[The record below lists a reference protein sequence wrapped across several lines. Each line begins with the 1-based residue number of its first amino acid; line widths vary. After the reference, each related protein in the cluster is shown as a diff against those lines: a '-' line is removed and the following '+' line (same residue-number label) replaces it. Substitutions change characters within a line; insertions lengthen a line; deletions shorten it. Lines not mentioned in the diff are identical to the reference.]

1 MRPLRL
7 TMSAFGPYAGKTELS
22 LEQLGSRGL
31 YLITGDTGAGKT
43 TIFDAIS
50 FALFGEASGDSRA
63 ADMLRS
69 KYADAGTPTQV
80 ELVFAYAGKTYT
92 VRRSPEYERPA
103 KRGDKLVTQKA
114 EAELTLPDGR
124 VITRLK
130 DVDARVQAILGV
142 TRKQFSQIA
151 MIAQGEFRRL
161 LQANTKERMEIF
173 RSIFKT
179 EVYAALQQRLKTEAS
194 QARDDCAALRQSV
207 QQYVSGIQCEAE
219 HPLASRVAQARE
231 GQLPAEEILSLLEQ
245 LLAQDEQAAVVL
257 AESLNQ
263 TEQQLDAVGQKLL
276 DAAAR
281 AERESQKKAVQENLE
296 QAEQRQQAVQ
306 STAQEA
312 RVLLPQAEEAK
323 RQRVILEQQLPR
335 YAELEQK
342 QADLRKASRTIQSCE
357 KDLSEKK
364 ERLAVLTE
372 EVTDLQE
379 EAAGL
384 SDVSVDLAEAKHRE
398 EQQEQKKTALQNLQR
413 QLEDYGKLLDRLTRA
428 QESYVA
434 ARETAEQRQ
443 AEYVHKN
450 RAFLDAQAGILAR
463 NLTEGQP
470 CPVCGSLHHPVLA
483 EASAEAPDQA
493 AVELAKQAADQASQE
508 TSEKSAAAAALRGQ
522 QESQEAALV
531 EALRV
536 QFAKAGEEELQT
548 IDPRKQE
555 RSNVCGDQNTEEF
568 VFGLS
573 TSQDVFQQRERVAN
587 LLKNVDEHLRILSDQ
602 LKTLETKQQRR
613 RSLDKTIPEKL
624 EKQKQTTDELQA
636 LEKTLA
642 GETARRDALQT
653 QIRQLTEQL
662 PFEDRKTVEEHI
674 QKLVQKA
681 QEVEKQNEAAR
692 QALEDVQKQIEGLQ
706 GQKKTLEEQLLA
718 LPVCDVEALQA
729 EQEAAQQKRSQLTE
743 KQRQLAV
750 YQNNHRSVRDN
761 FSKQSQALTA
771 AEHRYQWVKALYET
785 ASGTISGKEKI
796 TLETYIQTTYFDRI
810 LNRANVRLMV
820 MSDGQYE
827 LKRRELPGNRKSQ
840 SGLDLD
846 VIDHYNGSE
855 RSADTLS
862 GGEAFLASLALALG
876 LSDEVQASAGGIRM
890 DTLFVDEGFGSL
902 SENALELAMKALTG
916 LSEGNRL
923 VGIISHVSELKE
935 RIDRQIVVTKD
946 RTGGSRAEIIK

>member
-22 LEQLGSRGL
+22 LEQLGTRGL
-31 YLITGDTGAGKT
+31 YLVTGDTGAGKT
-43 TIFDAIS
+43 TIFDAIT
-50 FALFGEASGDSRA
+50 FALFGEASGDSRT

-69 KYADAGTPTQV
+69 KYADAGTPTLV
-80 ELVFAYAGKTYT
+80 ELVFVYAGKTYK

-124 VITRLK
+124 VMTGLK
-130 DVDARVQAILGV
+130 DVDARVQDILGV
-142 TRKQFSQIA
+142 TRKQFSRIA

-173 RSIFKT
+173 RGIFKT
-179 EVYAALQQRLKTEAS
+179 EGYATLQQQLKNEASRSREHCAALQ
-194 QARDDCAALRQSV
+194 QSV
-207 QQYVSGIQCEAE
+207 QQYVSGLRCEAE
-219 HPLASRVAQARE
+219 DPLASRVELARE
-231 GQLPAEEILSLLEQ
+231 GRLPSDEILPLLEQ
-245 LLAQDEQAAVVL
+245 LLARDEQEAVML
-257 AESLNQ
+257 EENLYR
-263 TEQQLDAVGQKLL
+263 TEQQLDVLGQKLRE
-276 DAAAR
+276 AAAR

-312 RVLLPQAEEAK
+312 QALLPQAEEAK
-323 RQRVILEQQLPR
+323 RQKVILEQQLPR
-335 YAELEQK
+335 YEELEQK
-342 QADLRKASRTIQSCE
+342 QADLRQTNQAIQRRE
-357 KDLSEKK
+357 KELSDTKN
-364 ERLAVLTE
+364 RLSTLAEELT
-372 EVTDLQE
+372 VMQT
-379 EAAGL
+379 EAGSL
-384 SDVSVDLAEAKHRE
+384 GDVSVALAEARHRE
-398 EQQEQKKTALQNLQR
+398 EQLHLQKTTIQNLQR
-413 QLEDYGKLLDRLTRA
+413 QLTDYGKLLDRLARA
-428 QESYVA
+428 QEAYVA

-463 NLTEGQP
+463 DLTEGQP

-555 RSNVCGDQNTEEF
+555 RSNVLIVLALGVPMDVLQQQKHLTYLIRTADDQ
-568 VFGLS
+568 
-573 TSQDVFQQRERVAN
+573 
-587 LLKNVDEHLRILSDQ
+587 LRTLSDQ
-602 LKTLETKQQRR
+602 LKTLEKKQQRR

-946 RTGGSRAEIIK
+946 RTGGSRAEIRY

>member
-69 KYADAGTPTQV
+69 QYADAETPTQV

-130 DVDARVQAILGV
+130 DVDAQVQAILGV

-173 RSIFKT
+173 RGIFKT
-179 EVYAALQQRLKTEAS
+179 EGYAALQQRLKTEAS
-194 QARDDCAALRQSV
+194 QARDDCAALRQSA
-207 QQYVSGIQCEAE
+207 QQYVSGIQCEEE
-219 HPLASRVAQARE
+219 HPLASRAEMARE
-231 GQLPAEEILSLLEQ
+231 GQLPADEILSLLEQ

-263 TEQQLDAVGQKLL
+263 TEQQLDAVGQKLR

-342 QADLRKASRTIQSCE
+342 QAYLRQTNQAIQRRE
-357 KDLSEKK
+357 KELSDTKN
-364 ERLAVLTE
+364 RLSTLAEELT
-372 EVTDLQE
+372 VMQT
-379 EAAGL
+379 EAGSL
-384 SDVSVDLAEAKHRE
+384 GDVSVALAEARHRE
-398 EQQEQKKTALQNLQR
+398 EQLHLQKTTIQNLQR
-413 QLEDYGKLLDRLTRA
+413 QLTDYGKLLDRLARA
-428 QESYVA
+428 QEAYVA

-463 NLTEGQP
+463 DLTEGQP

-555 RSNVCGDQNTEEF
+555 RSNVLIVLALGVPMDVLQQQKHLTYLIRTADDQ
-568 VFGLS
+568 
-573 TSQDVFQQRERVAN
+573 
-587 LLKNVDEHLRILSDQ
+587 LRTLSDQ
-602 LKTLETKQQRR
+602 LKTLEKKQQRR

-946 RTGGSRAEIIK
+946 RTGGSRAEIRY

>member
-22 LEQLGSRGL
+22 LEQLGTRGL
-31 YLITGDTGAGKT
+31 YLVTGDTGAGKT
-43 TIFDAIS
+43 TIFDAIT
-50 FALFGEASGDSRA
+50 FALFGEASGDSRT

-80 ELVFAYAGKTYT
+80 ELVFAYAGKTYK

-124 VITRLK
+124 VMTGLK
-130 DVDARVQAILGV
+130 DVDARVQDILGV

-173 RSIFKT
+173 RGIFKT
-179 EVYAALQQRLKTEAS
+179 EGYATLQQQLKNEASRSREHCAALQ
-194 QARDDCAALRQSV
+194 QSV
-207 QQYVSGIQCEAE
+207 QQYVSGLRCEAE
-219 HPLASRVAQARE
+219 DPLASRVELARE
-231 GQLPAEEILSLLEQ
+231 GRLPSDEILPLLEQ
-245 LLAQDEQAAVVL
+245 LLARDKQEAVML
-257 AESLNQ
+257 EENLHR
-263 TEQQLDAVGQKLL
+263 TEQQLDVLGQKLR

-312 RVLLPQAEEAK
+312 QALLPQAEEAK
-323 RQRVILEQQLPR
+323 RQKVILEQQLPR
-335 YAELEQK
+335 YEELEQK
-342 QADLRKASRTIQSCE
+342 QADLRQTNQAIQRRE
-357 KDLSEKK
+357 KELSDTKN
-364 ERLAVLTE
+364 RLSTLAEELT
-372 EVTDLQE
+372 VMQT
-379 EAAGL
+379 EAGSL
-384 SDVSVDLAEAKHRE
+384 GDVSVALAEARHRE
-398 EQQEQKKTALQNLQR
+398 EQLHLQKTTIQNLQR
-413 QLEDYGKLLDRLTRA
+413 QLTDYGKLLDRLARA
-428 QESYVA
+428 QEAYVA

-463 NLTEGQP
+463 DLTEGQP

-555 RSNVCGDQNTEEF
+555 RSNVLIVLALGVPMDVLQQQKHLTYLIRTADDQ
-568 VFGLS
+568 
-573 TSQDVFQQRERVAN
+573 
-587 LLKNVDEHLRILSDQ
+587 LRTLSDQ
-602 LKTLETKQQRR
+602 LKTLEKKQQRR

-890 DTLFVDEGFGSL
+890 DALFVDEGFGSL

-946 RTGGSRAEIIK
+946 RTGGSRAEIRY

>member
-22 LEQLGSRGL
+22 LEQLGTRGL

-50 FALFGEASGDSRA
+50 FALFGEASGDSRT

-80 ELVFAYAGKTYT
+80 ELVFAYAGKTYK

-124 VITRLK
+124 VMTGLK
-130 DVDARVQAILGV
+130 DVDARVQDILGV
-142 TRKQFSQIA
+142 TRKQFSRIA

-173 RSIFKT
+173 RGIFKT
-179 EVYAALQQRLKTEAS
+179 EGYATLQQQLKNEASRSREHCAALQ
-194 QARDDCAALRQSV
+194 QSV
-207 QQYVSGIQCEAE
+207 QQYVSGLRCEAE
-219 HPLASRVAQARE
+219 DPLASRVELARE
-231 GQLPAEEILSLLEQ
+231 GRLPSDEILPLLEQ
-245 LLAQDEQAAVVL
+245 LLARDKQEAVML
-257 AESLNQ
+257 EENLHR
-263 TEQQLDAVGQKLL
+263 TEQQLDVLGQKLR

-312 RVLLPQAEEAK
+312 QALLPQAEEAK
-323 RQRVILEQQLPR
+323 RQKVILEQQLPR
-335 YAELEQK
+335 YEELEQK
-342 QADLRKASRTIQSCE
+342 QADLRQTNQAIQRRE
-357 KDLSEKK
+357 KELSDTKN
-364 ERLAVLTE
+364 RLSTLAEELT
-372 EVTDLQE
+372 VMQT
-379 EAAGL
+379 EAGSL
-384 SDVSVDLAEAKHRE
+384 GDVSVALAEARHRE
-398 EQQEQKKTALQNLQR
+398 EQLHLQKTTIQNLQR
-413 QLEDYGKLLDRLTRA
+413 QLTDYGKLLDRLARA
-428 QESYVA
+428 QEAYVA

-463 NLTEGQP
+463 DLTEGQP

-555 RSNVCGDQNTEEF
+555 RSNVLIVLALGVPMDVLQQQKHLTYLIRTADDQ
-568 VFGLS
+568 
-573 TSQDVFQQRERVAN
+573 
-587 LLKNVDEHLRILSDQ
+587 LRTLSDQ
-602 LKTLETKQQRR
+602 LKTLEKKQQRR

-946 RTGGSRAEIIK
+946 RTGGSRAEIRY

>member
-22 LEQLGSRGL
+22 LEQLGTRGL
-31 YLITGDTGAGKT
+31 YLVTGDTGAGKT
-43 TIFDAIS
+43 TIFDAITFS
-50 FALFGEASGDSRA
+50 LFGEASGDSRT

-80 ELVFAYAGKTYT
+80 ELVFAYAGKTYK

-124 VITRLK
+124 VMTGLK
-130 DVDARVQAILGV
+130 DVDARVQDILGV

-173 RSIFKT
+173 RGIFKT
-179 EVYAALQQRLKTEAS
+179 EGYATLQQQLKNEASRSREHCAALQ
-194 QARDDCAALRQSV
+194 QSV
-207 QQYVSGIQCEAE
+207 QQYVSGLRCEAE
-219 HPLASRVAQARE
+219 DPLASRVELARE
-231 GQLPAEEILSLLEQ
+231 GRLPSDEILPLLEQ
-245 LLAQDEQAAVVL
+245 LLARDKQEAVML
-257 AESLNQ
+257 EENLHR
-263 TEQQLDAVGQKLL
+263 TEQQLDVLGQKLR

-312 RVLLPQAEEAK
+312 QALLSQAEEAK
-323 RQRVILEQQLPR
+323 RQKVILEQQLPR
-335 YAELEQK
+335 YEELEQK
-342 QADLRKASRTIQSCE
+342 QADLRQTNQAIQRRE
-357 KDLSEKK
+357 KELSDTKN
-364 ERLAVLTE
+364 RLSTLAEELT
-372 EVTDLQE
+372 VMQT
-379 EAAGL
+379 EAGSL
-384 SDVSVDLAEAKHRE
+384 GDVSVALAEARHRE
-398 EQQEQKKTALQNLQR
+398 EQLHLQKTTIQNLQR
-413 QLEDYGKLLDRLTRA
+413 QLEDYGKLLDRLTRS

-434 ARETAEQRQ
+434 AREMAEQRQ

-463 NLTEGQP
+463 DLTEGQP

-555 RSNVCGDQNTEEF
+555 RSNVLIVLALGVPMDVLQQQKHLTYLIRTADDQ
-568 VFGLS
+568 
-573 TSQDVFQQRERVAN
+573 
-587 LLKNVDEHLRILSDQ
+587 LRTLSDQ
-602 LKTLETKQQRR
+602 LKTLEKKQQRR

-946 RTGGSRAEIIK
+946 RTGGSRAEIRY

>member
-69 KYADAGTPTQV
+69 QYADAETPTQV

-130 DVDARVQAILGV
+130 DVDAQVQAILGV

-173 RSIFKT
+173 RGIFKT
-179 EVYAALQQRLKTEAS
+179 EGYATLQQQLKNEASRSREHCAALQ
-194 QARDDCAALRQSV
+194 QSV
-207 QQYVSGIQCEAE
+207 QQYVSGLRCEAE
-219 HPLASRVAQARE
+219 DPLASRVELARE
-231 GQLPAEEILSLLEQ
+231 GRLPSDEILPLLEQ
-245 LLAQDEQAAVVL
+245 LLARDKQEAVML
-257 AESLNQ
+257 EENLHR
-263 TEQQLDAVGQKLL
+263 TEQQLDVLGQKLR

-312 RVLLPQAEEAK
+312 QALLPQAEEAK
-323 RQRVILEQQLPR
+323 RQKVILEQQLPR
-335 YAELEQK
+335 YEELEQK
-342 QADLRKASRTIQSCE
+342 QADLRQTNQAIQRRE
-357 KDLSEKK
+357 KELSDTKN
-364 ERLAVLTE
+364 RLSTLAEELT
-372 EVTDLQE
+372 VMQT
-379 EAAGL
+379 EAGSL
-384 SDVSVDLAEAKHRE
+384 GDVSVALAEARHRE
-398 EQQEQKKTALQNLQR
+398 EQLHLQKTTIQNLQR
-413 QLEDYGKLLDRLTRA
+413 QLTDYGKLLDRLARA
-428 QESYVA
+428 QEAYVA

-463 NLTEGQP
+463 DLTEGQP

-555 RSNVCGDQNTEEF
+555 RSNVLIVLALGVPMDVLQQQKHLTYLIRTADDQ
-568 VFGLS
+568 
-573 TSQDVFQQRERVAN
+573 
-587 LLKNVDEHLRILSDQ
+587 LRTLSDQ
-602 LKTLETKQQRR
+602 LKTLEKKQQRR

-946 RTGGSRAEIIK
+946 RTGGSRAEIRY

>member
-22 LEQLGSRGL
+22 LEQLGTRGL
-31 YLITGDTGAGKT
+31 YLVTGDTGAGKT
-43 TIFDAIS
+43 TIFDAIT
-50 FALFGEASGDSRA
+50 FALFGEASGDSRT

-80 ELVFAYAGKTYT
+80 ELVFAYAGKTYK

-124 VITRLK
+124 VMTGLK
-130 DVDARVQAILGV
+130 DVDARVQDILGV
-142 TRKQFSQIA
+142 TRKQFSRIA

-173 RSIFKT
+173 RGIFKT
-179 EVYAALQQRLKTEAS
+179 EGYATLQQQLKNEASRSREHCAALQ
-194 QARDDCAALRQSV
+194 QSV
-207 QQYVSGIQCEAE
+207 QQYVSGLRCEAE
-219 HPLASRVAQARE
+219 DSLASRVELARE
-231 GQLPAEEILSLLEQ
+231 GRLPSDEILPLLEQ
-245 LLAQDEQAAVVL
+245 LLARDKQEAVML
-257 AESLNQ
+257 EENLHR
-263 TEQQLDAVGQKLL
+263 TEQQLDVLGQKLR

-312 RVLLPQAEEAK
+312 QALLPQAEEAK
-323 RQRVILEQQLPR
+323 RQKVILEQQLPR
-335 YAELEQK
+335 YEELEQK
-342 QADLRKASRTIQSCE
+342 QADLRQTNQAIQRRE
-357 KDLSEKK
+357 KELSDTKN
-364 ERLAVLTE
+364 RLSTLAEELT
-372 EVTDLQE
+372 VMQT
-379 EAAGL
+379 EAGSL
-384 SDVSVDLAEAKHRE
+384 GDVSVALAEARHRE
-398 EQQEQKKTALQNLQR
+398 EQLHLQKTTIQNLQR
-413 QLEDYGKLLDRLTRA
+413 QLTDYGKLLDRLARA
-428 QESYVA
+428 QEAYVA

-463 NLTEGQP
+463 DLTEGQP

-555 RSNVCGDQNTEEF
+555 RSNVLIVLALGVPMDVLQQQKHLTYLIRTADDQ
-568 VFGLS
+568 
-573 TSQDVFQQRERVAN
+573 
-587 LLKNVDEHLRILSDQ
+587 LRTLSDQ
-602 LKTLETKQQRR
+602 LKTLEKKQQRR

-946 RTGGSRAEIIK
+946 RTGGSRAEIRY

>member
-22 LEQLGSRGL
+22 LEQLGTRGL
-31 YLITGDTGAGKT
+31 YLVTGDTGAGKT
-43 TIFDAIS
+43 TIFDAIT
-50 FALFGEASGDSRA
+50 FALFGEASGDSRT

-80 ELVFAYAGKTYT
+80 ELVFAYAGKTYK

-124 VITRLK
+124 VMTGLK
-130 DVDARVQAILGV
+130 DVDARVQDILGV

-173 RSIFKT
+173 RGIFKT
-179 EVYAALQQRLKTEAS
+179 EGYATLQQQLKNEASRSREHCAALQ
-194 QARDDCAALRQSV
+194 QSV
-207 QQYVSGIQCEAE
+207 QQYVSGLRCEAE
-219 HPLASRVAQARE
+219 DPLASRVELARE
-231 GQLPAEEILSLLEQ
+231 GRLPSDEILPLLEQ
-245 LLAQDEQAAVVL
+245 LLARDKQEAVML
-257 AESLNQ
+257 EENLHR
-263 TEQQLDAVGQKLL
+263 TEQQLDVLGQKLR

-312 RVLLPQAEEAK
+312 QALLPQAEEAK
-323 RQRVILEQQLPR
+323 RQKVILEQQLPR
-335 YAELEQK
+335 YEELEQK
-342 QADLRKASRTIQSCE
+342 QADLRQTNQAIQRRE
-357 KDLSEKK
+357 KELSDTKN
-364 ERLAVLTE
+364 RLSTLAEELT
-372 EVTDLQE
+372 VMQT
-379 EAAGL
+379 EAGSL
-384 SDVSVDLAEAKHRE
+384 GDVSVALAEARHRE
-398 EQQEQKKTALQNLQR
+398 EQLHLQKTTIQNLQR
-413 QLEDYGKLLDRLTRA
+413 QLTDYGKLLDRLARA
-428 QESYVA
+428 QEAYVA

-463 NLTEGQP
+463 DLTEGQP

-536 QFAKAGEEELQT
+536 QFVKAGEEELQT

-555 RSNVCGDQNTEEF
+555 RSNVLIVLALGVPTDVLQQQKHLTYLIRTADDQ
-568 VFGLS
+568 
-573 TSQDVFQQRERVAN
+573 
-587 LLKNVDEHLRILSDQ
+587 LRTLSDQ
-602 LKTLETKQQRR
+602 LKTLEKKQQRR

-750 YQNNHRSVRDN
+750 YQNDHRSVRDN

-946 RTGGSRAEIIK
+946 RTGGSRAEICY

>member
-22 LEQLGSRGL
+22 LEQLGTRGL
-31 YLITGDTGAGKT
+31 YLVTGDTGAGKT
-43 TIFDAIS
+43 TIFDAIT
-50 FALFGEASGDSRA
+50 FALFGEASGDSRT

-80 ELVFAYAGKTYT
+80 ELVFAYAGKTYK

-124 VITRLK
+124 VMTGLK
-130 DVDARVQAILGV
+130 DVDARVQDILGV

-173 RSIFKT
+173 RGIFKT
-179 EVYAALQQRLKTEAS
+179 EGYATLQQQLKNEASRSREHCAALQ
-194 QARDDCAALRQSV
+194 QSV
-207 QQYVSGIQCEAE
+207 QQYVSGLRCEAE
-219 HPLASRVAQARE
+219 DPLASRVELARE
-231 GQLPAEEILSLLEQ
+231 GRLPSDEILPLLEQ
-245 LLAQDEQAAVVL
+245 LLARDKQEAVML
-257 AESLNQ
+257 EENLHR
-263 TEQQLDAVGQKLL
+263 TEQQLDAVGQKLR

-312 RVLLPQAEEAK
+312 QALLPQAEEAK
-323 RQRVILEQQLPR
+323 RQKVILEQQLPR
-335 YAELEQK
+335 YEELEQK
-342 QADLRKASRTIQSCE
+342 QADLRQTNQAIQRRE
-357 KDLSEKK
+357 KELSDTKN
-364 ERLAVLTE
+364 RLSTLAEELT
-372 EVTDLQE
+372 VMQT
-379 EAAGL
+379 EAGSL
-384 SDVSVDLAEAKHRE
+384 GDVSVALAEARHRE
-398 EQQEQKKTALQNLQR
+398 EQLHLQKTTIQNLQR
-413 QLEDYGKLLDRLTRA
+413 QLTDYGKLLDRLARA
-428 QESYVA
+428 QEAYVA

-463 NLTEGQP
+463 DLTEGQP

-555 RSNVCGDQNTEEF
+555 RSNVLIVLALGVPMDVLQQQKHLTYLIRTADDQ
-568 VFGLS
+568 
-573 TSQDVFQQRERVAN
+573 
-587 LLKNVDEHLRILSDQ
+587 LRTLSDQ
-602 LKTLETKQQRR
+602 LKTLEKKQQRR

-946 RTGGSRAEIIK
+946 RTGGSRAEIRY

>member
-31 YLITGDTGAGKT
+31 YLVTGDTGAGKT

-50 FALFGEASGDSRA
+50 FALFGEASGDSRT

-80 ELVFAYAGKTYT
+80 ELVFAYAGKTYK

-124 VITRLK
+124 VMTGLK
-130 DVDARVQAILGV
+130 DVDARVQDILGV

-173 RSIFKT
+173 RGIFKT
-179 EVYAALQQRLKTEAS
+179 EGYATLQQQLKNEASRSREHCAALQ
-194 QARDDCAALRQSV
+194 QSV
-207 QQYVSGIQCEAE
+207 QQYVSGLRCEAE
-219 HPLASRVAQARE
+219 DPLASRVELARE
-231 GQLPAEEILSLLEQ
+231 GRLPSDEILPLLEQ
-245 LLAQDEQAAVVL
+245 LLARDKQEAVML
-257 AESLNQ
+257 EENLHR
-263 TEQQLDAVGQKLL
+263 TEQQLDVLGQKLR

-312 RVLLPQAEEAK
+312 QALLPQAEEAK
-323 RQRVILEQQLPR
+323 RQKVILEQQLPR
-335 YAELEQK
+335 YEELEQK
-342 QADLRKASRTIQSCE
+342 QADLRQTNQAIQRRE
-357 KDLSEKK
+357 KELSDTKN
-364 ERLAVLTE
+364 RLSTLAEELT
-372 EVTDLQE
+372 VMQT
-379 EAAGL
+379 EAGSL
-384 SDVSVDLAEAKHRE
+384 GDVSVALAEARHRE
-398 EQQEQKKTALQNLQR
+398 EQLHLQKTTIQNLQR
-413 QLEDYGKLLDRLTRA
+413 QLTDYGKLLDRLARA
-428 QESYVA
+428 QEAYVA

-463 NLTEGQP
+463 DLTEGQP

-483 EASAEAPDQA
+483 EAPTEAPDQA

-536 QFAKAGEEELQT
+536 QFVKAGEEELQT

-555 RSNVCGDQNTEEF
+555 RSNVLIVLALGVPMDVLQQQKHLTYLIRTADDQ
-568 VFGLS
+568 
-573 TSQDVFQQRERVAN
+573 
-587 LLKNVDEHLRILSDQ
+587 LRTLSDQ
-602 LKTLETKQQRR
+602 LKTLEKKQQRR

-946 RTGGSRAEIIK
+946 RTGGSRAEIRY

>member
-22 LEQLGSRGL
+22 LEQLGTRGL
-31 YLITGDTGAGKT
+31 YLVTGDTSAGKT
-43 TIFDAIS
+43 TIFDAIT
-50 FALFGEASGDSRA
+50 FALFGEASGDSRT

-80 ELVFAYAGKTYT
+80 ELVFAYAGKTYK

-124 VITRLK
+124 VMTGLK
-130 DVDARVQAILGV
+130 DVDARVQDILGV

-173 RSIFKT
+173 RGIFKT
-179 EVYAALQQRLKTEAS
+179 EGYATLQQQLKNEASRSREHCAALQ
-194 QARDDCAALRQSV
+194 QSV
-207 QQYVSGIQCEAE
+207 QQYVSGLRCEAE
-219 HPLASRVAQARE
+219 DPLASRVELARE
-231 GQLPAEEILSLLEQ
+231 GRLPSDEILPLLEQ
-245 LLAQDEQAAVVL
+245 LLARDKQEAVML
-257 AESLNQ
+257 EENLHR
-263 TEQQLDAVGQKLL
+263 TEQQLDVLGQKLR

-312 RVLLPQAEEAK
+312 QALLPQVEEAK
-323 RQRVILEQQLPR
+323 RQKVILEQQLPR
-335 YAELEQK
+335 YEELEQK
-342 QADLRKASRTIQSCE
+342 QADLRQTNQAIQRRE
-357 KDLSEKK
+357 KELSDTKN
-364 ERLAVLTE
+364 RLSTLAEELT
-372 EVTDLQE
+372 VMQT
-379 EAAGL
+379 EAGSL
-384 SDVSVDLAEAKHRE
+384 GDVSVALAEARHRE
-398 EQQEQKKTALQNLQR
+398 EQLHLQKTTIQNLQR
-413 QLEDYGKLLDRLTRA
+413 QLTDYGKLLDRLARA
-428 QESYVA
+428 QEAYVA

-463 NLTEGQP
+463 DLTEGQP

-555 RSNVCGDQNTEEF
+555 RSNVLIVLALGVPMDVLQQQKHLTYLIRTADDQ
-568 VFGLS
+568 
-573 TSQDVFQQRERVAN
+573 
-587 LLKNVDEHLRILSDQ
+587 LRTLSDQ
-602 LKTLETKQQRR
+602 LKTLEKKQQRR

-946 RTGGSRAEIIK
+946 RTGGSRAEIRY

>member
-22 LEQLGSRGL
+22 LEQLGTRGL
-31 YLITGDTGAGKT
+31 YLVTGDTGAGKT
-43 TIFDAIS
+43 TIFDAIT
-50 FALFGEASGDSRA
+50 FALFGEASGDSRT

-80 ELVFAYAGKTYT
+80 ELVFAYAGKTYK

-124 VITRLK
+124 VMTGLK
-130 DVDARVQAILGV
+130 DVDARVQDILGV

-173 RSIFKT
+173 RGIFKT
-179 EVYAALQQRLKTEAS
+179 EGYATLQQQLKNEASRSREHCAALQ
-194 QARDDCAALRQSV
+194 QSV
-207 QQYVSGIQCEAE
+207 QQYVSGLRCEAE
-219 HPLASRVAQARE
+219 DPLASRVELARE
-231 GQLPAEEILSLLEQ
+231 GRLPSDEILPLLEQ
-245 LLAQDEQAAVVL
+245 LLARDKQEAVML
-257 AESLNQ
+257 EENLHR
-263 TEQQLDAVGQKLL
+263 TEQQLDVLGQKLR

-312 RVLLPQAEEAK
+312 QALLPQAEEAK
-323 RQRVILEQQLPR
+323 RQKVILEQQLPR
-335 YAELEQK
+335 YEELEQK
-342 QADLRKASRTIQSCE
+342 QADLRQTNQAIQRRE
-357 KDLSEKK
+357 KELSDTKN
-364 ERLAVLTE
+364 RLSTLAEELT
-372 EVTDLQE
+372 VMQT
-379 EAAGL
+379 EAGSL
-384 SDVSVDLAEAKHRE
+384 GDVSVALAEARHRE
-398 EQQEQKKTALQNLQR
+398 EQLHLQKTTIQNLQR
-413 QLEDYGKLLDRLTRA
+413 QLTDYGKLLDRLARA
-428 QESYVA
+428 QEAYVA
-434 ARETAEQRQ
+434 AREMAEQRQ

-463 NLTEGQP
+463 DLTEGQP

-536 QFAKAGEEELQT
+536 QFVKAGEEELQT

-555 RSNVCGDQNTEEF
+555 RSNVLIVLALGVPMDVLQQQKHLTYLIRTADDQ
-568 VFGLS
+568 
-573 TSQDVFQQRERVAN
+573 
-587 LLKNVDEHLRILSDQ
+587 LRTLSDQ
-602 LKTLETKQQRR
+602 LKTLEKKQQRR

-946 RTGGSRAEIIK
+946 RTGGSRAEIRY

>member
-69 KYADAGTPTQV
+69 QYADAETPTQV

-130 DVDARVQAILGV
+130 DVDAQVQAILGV

-173 RSIFKT
+173 RGIFKT
-179 EVYAALQQRLKTEAS
+179 EGYAALQQRLKTEAS
-194 QARDDCAALRQSV
+194 QARDDCAALRQSA
-207 QQYVSGIQCEAE
+207 QQYVSGIQCEEE
-219 HPLASRVAQARE
+219 HPLASRAEMARE
-231 GQLPAEEILSLLEQ
+231 GQLPADEILSLLEQ

-263 TEQQLDAVGQKLL
+263 TEQQLDAVGQKLR

-413 QLEDYGKLLDRLTRA
+413 QLTDYGKLLDRLARA
-428 QESYVA
+428 QEAYVA

-463 NLTEGQP
+463 DLTEGQP

-555 RSNVCGDQNTEEF
+555 RSNVLIVLALGVPMDVLQQQKHLTYLIRTADDQ
-568 VFGLS
+568 
-573 TSQDVFQQRERVAN
+573 
-587 LLKNVDEHLRILSDQ
+587 LRTLSDQ
-602 LKTLETKQQRR
+602 LKTLEKKQQRR

-946 RTGGSRAEIIK
+946 RTGGSRAEIRY

>member
-69 KYADAGTPTQV
+69 QYADAETPTQV

-130 DVDARVQAILGV
+130 DVDAQVQAILGV

-179 EVYAALQQRLKTEAS
+179 EGYAALQQRLKTEAS
-194 QARDDCAALRQSV
+194 KARDDCAALRQSV

-263 TEQQLDAVGQKLL
+263 TEQQLDAVGQKLR

-413 QLEDYGKLLDRLTRA
+413 QLEDYGKLLDRLARA
-428 QESYVA
+428 QEAYVA

-463 NLTEGQP
+463 DLTEGQP

-555 RSNVCGDQNTEEF
+555 RSNVLIVLALGVPMDVLQQQKHLTYLIRTADDQ
-568 VFGLS
+568 
-573 TSQDVFQQRERVAN
+573 
-587 LLKNVDEHLRILSDQ
+587 LRTLSDQ
-602 LKTLETKQQRR
+602 LKTLEKKQQRR

-862 GGEAFLASLALALG
+862 GGETFLASLALALG

-946 RTGGSRAEIIK
+946 RTGGSRAEIRY

>member
-69 KYADAGTPTQV
+69 QYADAETPTQV
-80 ELVFAYAGKTYT
+80 ELVFVYAGKTYT

-124 VITRLK
+124 VITRQK
-130 DVDARVQAILGV
+130 DVDAQVQAILGV

-179 EVYAALQQRLKTEAS
+179 EGYAALQQRLKTEAS
-194 QARDDCAALRQSV
+194 KARDDCAALRQSV
-207 QQYVSGIQCEAE
+207 QQYVSGIQCEEE

-245 LLAQDEQAAVVL
+245 LLAQDEQAAVAL
-257 AESLNQ
+257 EESLNR
-263 TEQQLDAVGQKLL
+263 TEQQLDAVGQKLR

-555 RSNVCGDQNTEEF
+555 RSNVLIVLALGVPMDVLQQQKHLTYLIRTADDQ
-568 VFGLS
+568 
-573 TSQDVFQQRERVAN
+573 
-587 LLKNVDEHLRILSDQ
+587 LRTLSDQ
-602 LKTLETKQQRR
+602 LKTLEKKQQRR

>member
-43 TIFDAIS
+43 TIFDAIT
-50 FALFGEASGDSRA
+50 FALFGEASGDSRT

-69 KYADAGTPTQV
+69 KYADAGTPTLV
-80 ELVFAYAGKTYT
+80 ELVFVYAGKTYK

-130 DVDARVQAILGV
+130 DVDAQVQDILGV
-142 TRKQFSQIA
+142 TGKQFSRIA

-173 RSIFKT
+173 RGIFKT
-179 EVYAALQQRLKTEAS
+179 EGYATLQQQLKNEASRSREHCAALQ
-194 QARDDCAALRQSV
+194 QSV
-207 QQYVSGIQCEAE
+207 QQYVSGLRCEAE
-219 HPLASRVAQARE
+219 DPLASRVELARE
-231 GQLPAEEILSLLEQ
+231 GRLPSDEILPLLEQ
-245 LLAQDEQAAVVL
+245 LLARDEQEAVML
-257 AESLNQ
+257 EENLHR
-263 TEQQLDAVGQKLL
+263 TEQQLDVLGQKLR

-312 RVLLPQAEEAK
+312 QALLPQAEEAK
-323 RQRVILEQQLPR
+323 RQKVILEQQLPR
-335 YAELEQK
+335 YEELEQK
-342 QADLRKASRTIQSCE
+342 QADLRQTNQAIQRRE
-357 KDLSEKK
+357 KELSDTKN
-364 ERLAVLTE
+364 RLSTLAEELT
-372 EVTDLQE
+372 VMQT
-379 EAAGL
+379 EAGSL
-384 SDVSVDLAEAKHRE
+384 GDVSVALAEARHRE
-398 EQQEQKKTALQNLQR
+398 EQLHLQKTTIQNLQR
-413 QLEDYGKLLDRLTRA
+413 QLTDYGKLLDRLARA
-428 QESYVA
+428 QEAYVA

-463 NLTEGQP
+463 DLTEGQP

-555 RSNVCGDQNTEEF
+555 RSNVLIVLALGVPMDVLQQQKHLTYLIRTADDQ
-568 VFGLS
+568 
-573 TSQDVFQQRERVAN
+573 
-587 LLKNVDEHLRILSDQ
+587 LRTLSDQ
-602 LKTLETKQQRR
+602 LKTLEKKQQRR

-916 LSEGNRL
+916 LPEGNRL

-946 RTGGSRAEIIK
+946 RTGGSRAEIRY

>member
-69 KYADAGTPTQV
+69 QYADAETPTQV
-80 ELVFAYAGKTYT
+80 ELVFAYAGKTYK

-124 VITRLK
+124 VMTGLK
-130 DVDARVQAILGV
+130 DVDARVQDILGV

-173 RSIFKT
+173 RGIFKT
-179 EVYAALQQRLKTEAS
+179 EGYATLQQQLKNEASRSREHCAALQ
-194 QARDDCAALRQSV
+194 QSV
-207 QQYVSGIQCEAE
+207 QQYVSGLRCEAE
-219 HPLASRVAQARE
+219 DPLASRVELARE
-231 GQLPAEEILSLLEQ
+231 GRLPSDEILPLLEQ
-245 LLAQDEQAAVVL
+245 LLARDEQEAVML
-257 AESLNQ
+257 EENLHR
-263 TEQQLDAVGQKLL
+263 TEQQLDVLGQKLR

-312 RVLLPQAEEAK
+312 QALLPQAEEAK
-323 RQRVILEQQLPR
+323 RQKVILEQQLPR
-335 YAELEQK
+335 YEELEQK
-342 QADLRKASRTIQSCE
+342 QADLRQTNQAIQRRE
-357 KDLSEKK
+357 KELSDTKN
-364 ERLAVLTE
+364 RLSTLAEELT
-372 EVTDLQE
+372 VMQT
-379 EAAGL
+379 EAGSL
-384 SDVSVDLAEAKHRE
+384 GDVSVALAEARHRE
-398 EQQEQKKTALQNLQR
+398 EQLHLQKTTIQNLQR
-413 QLEDYGKLLDRLTRA
+413 QLTDYGKLLDRLARA
-428 QESYVA
+428 QEAYVA

-463 NLTEGQP
+463 DLTEGQP

-555 RSNVCGDQNTEEF
+555 RSNVLIVLALGVPMDVLQQQKHLTYLIRTADDQ
-568 VFGLS
+568 
-573 TSQDVFQQRERVAN
+573 
-587 LLKNVDEHLRILSDQ
+587 LRTLSDQ
-602 LKTLETKQQRR
+602 LKTLEKKQQRR

-946 RTGGSRAEIIK
+946 RTGGSRAEIRY

>member
-43 TIFDAIS
+43 TIFDAIT
-50 FALFGEASGDSRA
+50 FALFGEASGDSRT

-80 ELVFAYAGKTYT
+80 ELVFAYAGKTYK

-124 VITRLK
+124 VMTGLK
-130 DVDARVQAILGV
+130 DVDARVQDILGV

-173 RSIFKT
+173 RGIFKT
-179 EVYAALQQRLKTEAS
+179 EGYATLQQQLKNEASRSREHCAALQ
-194 QARDDCAALRQSV
+194 QSV
-207 QQYVSGIQCEAE
+207 QQYVSGLRCEAE
-219 HPLASRVAQARE
+219 DPLASRVELARE
-231 GQLPAEEILSLLEQ
+231 GRLPSDEILPLLEQ
-245 LLAQDEQAAVVL
+245 LLARDKQEAVML
-257 AESLNQ
+257 EENLHR
-263 TEQQLDAVGQKLL
+263 TEQQLDVLGQKLR

-312 RVLLPQAEEAK
+312 QALLPQAEEAK
-323 RQRVILEQQLPR
+323 RQKVILEQQLPR
-335 YAELEQK
+335 YEELEQK
-342 QADLRKASRTIQSCE
+342 QADLRQTNQAIQRRE
-357 KDLSEKK
+357 KELSDTKN
-364 ERLAVLTE
+364 RLSTLAEELT
-372 EVTDLQE
+372 VMQT
-379 EAAGL
+379 EAGSL
-384 SDVSVDLAEAKHRE
+384 GDVSVALAEARHRE
-398 EQQEQKKTALQNLQR
+398 EQLHLQKTTIQNLQR
-413 QLEDYGKLLDRLTRA
+413 QLTDYGKLLDRLARA
-428 QESYVA
+428 QEAYVA

-463 NLTEGQP
+463 DLTEGQP

-522 QESQEAALV
+522 QESQEAVLV

-536 QFAKAGEEELQT
+536 QFVKAGEEELQT

-555 RSNVCGDQNTEEF
+555 RSNVLIVLALGVPMDVLQQQKHLTYLIRTADDQ
-568 VFGLS
+568 
-573 TSQDVFQQRERVAN
+573 
-587 LLKNVDEHLRILSDQ
+587 LRTLSDQ
-602 LKTLETKQQRR
+602 LKTLEKKQQRR

-729 EQEAAQQKRSQLTE
+729 EQEASQQKRSQLTE

-946 RTGGSRAEIIK
+946 RTGGSRAEIRY

>member
-130 DVDARVQAILGV
+130 DVDAQVQAILGV

-161 LQANTKERMEIF
+161 LQANTKERMAIF
-173 RSIFKT
+173 RGIFKT
-179 EVYAALQQRLKTEAS
+179 EGYAALQQRLKTEAS

-207 QQYVSGIQCEAE
+207 QQYVSGIQCEEE
-219 HPLASRVAQARE
+219 HPLASRVTLARE
-231 GQLPAEEILSLLEQ
+231 GQLPAEEILPLLEQ
-245 LLAQDEQAAVVL
+245 LLAQDEQAAVAL
-257 AESLNQ
+257 EESLNR
-263 TEQQLDAVGQKLL
+263 TEQQLDAVGQKLR

-312 RVLLPQAEEAK
+312 QALLPQAEEAK
-323 RQRVILEQQLPR
+323 RQKVILEQQLPR
-335 YAELEQK
+335 YEELEQK
-342 QADLRKASRTIQSCE
+342 QADLRQTNQAIQRRE
-357 KDLSEKK
+357 KELSDTKN
-364 ERLAVLTE
+364 RLSTLAEELT
-372 EVTDLQE
+372 VMQT
-379 EAAGL
+379 EAGSL
-384 SDVSVDLAEAKHRE
+384 GDVSVALAEARHRE
-398 EQQEQKKTALQNLQR
+398 EQLHLQKTTIQNLQR
-413 QLEDYGKLLDRLTRA
+413 QLTDYGKLLDRLARA
-428 QESYVA
+428 QEAYVA

-463 NLTEGQP
+463 DLTEGQP

-555 RSNVCGDQNTEEF
+555 RSNVLIVLALGVPMDVLQQQKHLTYLIRTADDQ
-568 VFGLS
+568 
-573 TSQDVFQQRERVAN
+573 
-587 LLKNVDEHLRILSDQ
+587 LRTLSDQ
-602 LKTLETKQQRR
+602 LKTLEKKQQRR

-729 EQEAAQQKRSQLTE
+729 EQEAAQQKSSQLTE

-761 FSKQSQALTA
+761 FSQQSQALTA

-827 LKRRELPGNRKSQ
+827 LKRRALPGNMKSQ

-876 LSDEVQASAGGIRM
+876 LSDEVQASAGGIRL

-902 SENALELAMKALTG
+902 SENALELAMKALSG

-923 VGIISHVSELKE
+923 VGIISHVPELKE

-946 RTGGSRAEIIK
+946 RTGGSRAEIRY

>member
-22 LEQLGSRGL
+22 LEQLGTRGL
-31 YLITGDTGAGKT
+31 YLVTGDTGAGKT
-43 TIFDAIS
+43 TIFDAIT
-50 FALFGEASGDSRA
+50 FALFGEASGDSRT

-80 ELVFAYAGKTYT
+80 ELVFAYAGKTYK

-124 VITRLK
+124 VMTGLK
-130 DVDARVQAILGV
+130 DVDARVQDILGV

-173 RSIFKT
+173 RGIFKT
-179 EVYAALQQRLKTEAS
+179 EGYATLQQQLKNEASRSREHCAALQ
-194 QARDDCAALRQSV
+194 QSV
-207 QQYVSGIQCEAE
+207 QQYVSGLRCEAE
-219 HPLASRVAQARE
+219 DPLASRVELARE
-231 GQLPAEEILSLLEQ
+231 GRLPSDEILPLLEQ
-245 LLAQDEQAAVVL
+245 LLARDKQEAVML
-257 AESLNQ
+257 EENLHR
-263 TEQQLDAVGQKLL
+263 TEQQLDVLGQKLR

-312 RVLLPQAEEAK
+312 QALLPQAEEAK
-323 RQRVILEQQLPR
+323 RQKVILEQQLPR
-335 YAELEQK
+335 YEELEQK
-342 QADLRKASRTIQSCE
+342 QADLRQTNQAIQRRE
-357 KDLSEKK
+357 KELSDTKN
-364 ERLAVLTE
+364 RLSTLAEELT
-372 EVTDLQE
+372 VMQT
-379 EAAGL
+379 EAGSL
-384 SDVSVDLAEAKHRE
+384 GDVSVALAEARHRE
-398 EQQEQKKTALQNLQR
+398 EQLHLQKTTIQNLQR
-413 QLEDYGKLLDRLTRA
+413 QLTDYGKLLDRLARA
-428 QESYVA
+428 QEAYVA

-463 NLTEGQP
+463 DLMEGQP

-555 RSNVCGDQNTEEF
+555 RSNVLIVLALGVPMDVLQQQKHLTYLIRTADDQ
-568 VFGLS
+568 
-573 TSQDVFQQRERVAN
+573 
-587 LLKNVDEHLRILSDQ
+587 LRTLSDQ
-602 LKTLETKQQRR
+602 LKTLEKKQQRR

-946 RTGGSRAEIIK
+946 RTGGSRAEIRY

>member
-22 LEQLGSRGL
+22 LEQLGTRGL
-31 YLITGDTGAGKT
+31 YLVTGDTGAGKT
-43 TIFDAIS
+43 TIFDAIT
-50 FALFGEASGDSRA
+50 FALFGEASGDSRT

-80 ELVFAYAGKTYT
+80 ELVFAYAGKTYK

-124 VITRLK
+124 VMTGLK
-130 DVDARVQAILGV
+130 DVDARVQDILGV
-142 TRKQFSQIA
+142 TRKQFSRIA

-173 RSIFKT
+173 RGIFKT
-179 EVYAALQQRLKTEAS
+179 EGYATLQQQLKNEASRSREHCAALQ
-194 QARDDCAALRQSV
+194 QSV
-207 QQYVSGIQCEAE
+207 QQYVSGLRCEAE
-219 HPLASRVAQARE
+219 DSLASRVELARE
-231 GQLPAEEILSLLEQ
+231 GRLPSDEILPLLEQ
-245 LLAQDEQAAVVL
+245 LLARDKQEAVML
-257 AESLNQ
+257 EENLHR
-263 TEQQLDAVGQKLL
+263 TEQQLDVLGQKLR

-312 RVLLPQAEEAK
+312 QALLPQAEEAK
-323 RQRVILEQQLPR
+323 RQKVILEQQLPR
-335 YAELEQK
+335 YEELEQK
-342 QADLRKASRTIQSCE
+342 QADLRQTNQAIQRRE
-357 KDLSEKK
+357 KELSDTKN
-364 ERLAVLTE
+364 RLSTLAEELT
-372 EVTDLQE
+372 VMQT
-379 EAAGL
+379 EAGSL
-384 SDVSVDLAEAKHRE
+384 GDVSVALAEARHRE
-398 EQQEQKKTALQNLQR
+398 EQLHLQKTTIQNLQR
-413 QLEDYGKLLDRLTRA
+413 QLTDYGKLLDRLARA
-428 QESYVA
+428 QEAYVA

-463 NLTEGQP
+463 DLTEGQP

-555 RSNVCGDQNTEEF
+555 RSNVLIVLALGVPMDVLQQQKHLTYLIRTADDQ
-568 VFGLS
+568 
-573 TSQDVFQQRERVAN
+573 
-587 LLKNVDEHLRILSDQ
+587 LRTLSDQ
-602 LKTLETKQQRR
+602 LKTLEKKQQRR

-718 LPVCDVEALQA
+718 LPVYDVEALQA

-946 RTGGSRAEIIK
+946 RTGGSRAEIRY

>member
-22 LEQLGSRGL
+22 LEQLGTRGL
-31 YLITGDTGAGKT
+31 YLVTGDTGAGKT
-43 TIFDAIS
+43 TIFDAIT
-50 FALFGEASGDSRA
+50 FALFGEASGDSRT

-80 ELVFAYAGKTYT
+80 ELVFAYAGKTYK

-124 VITRLK
+124 VMTGLK
-130 DVDARVQAILGV
+130 DVDARVQDILGV
-142 TRKQFSQIA
+142 TGKQFSQIA

-173 RSIFKT
+173 RGIFKT
-179 EVYAALQQRLKTEAS
+179 EGYATLQQQLKNEASRSREHCAALQ
-194 QARDDCAALRQSV
+194 QSV
-207 QQYVSGIQCEAE
+207 QQYVSGLRCEAE
-219 HPLASRVAQARE
+219 DPLASRVELARE
-231 GQLPAEEILSLLEQ
+231 GRLPSDEILPLLEQ
-245 LLAQDEQAAVVL
+245 LLARDKQEAVML
-257 AESLNQ
+257 EENLHR
-263 TEQQLDAVGQKLL
+263 TEQQLDVLGQKLR

-312 RVLLPQAEEAK
+312 QALLPQAEEAK
-323 RQRVILEQQLPR
+323 RQKVILEQQLPR
-335 YAELEQK
+335 YEELEQK
-342 QADLRKASRTIQSCE
+342 QADLRQTNQAIQRRE
-357 KDLSEKK
+357 KELSDTKN
-364 ERLAVLTE
+364 RLSTLAEELT
-372 EVTDLQE
+372 VMQT
-379 EAAGL
+379 EAGSL
-384 SDVSVDLAEAKHRE
+384 GDVSVALAEARHRE
-398 EQQEQKKTALQNLQR
+398 EQLHLQKTTIQNLQR
-413 QLEDYGKLLDRLTRA
+413 QLTDYGKLLDRLARA
-428 QESYVA
+428 QEAYVA

-463 NLTEGQP
+463 DLTEGQP

-536 QFAKAGEEELQT
+536 QFAKVGEEELQT

-555 RSNVCGDQNTEEF
+555 RSNVLIVLALGVPMDVLQQQKHLTYLIRTADDQ
-568 VFGLS
+568 
-573 TSQDVFQQRERVAN
+573 
-587 LLKNVDEHLRILSDQ
+587 LRTLSDQ
-602 LKTLETKQQRR
+602 LKTLEKKQQRR

-946 RTGGSRAEIIK
+946 RTGGSRAEIRY

>member
-22 LEQLGSRGL
+22 LEQLGTRGL
-31 YLITGDTGAGKT
+31 YLVTGDTGAGKT
-43 TIFDAIS
+43 TIFDAIT
-50 FALFGEASGDSRA
+50 FALFGEASGDSRT

-80 ELVFAYAGKTYT
+80 ELVFAYAGKTYK

-124 VITRLK
+124 VMTGLK
-130 DVDARVQAILGV
+130 DVDARVQDILGV

-173 RSIFKT
+173 RGIFKT
-179 EVYAALQQRLKTEAS
+179 EGYATLQQQLKNEASRSREHCAALQ
-194 QARDDCAALRQSV
+194 QSV
-207 QQYVSGIQCEAE
+207 QQYVSGLRCEAE
-219 HPLASRVAQARE
+219 DPLASRVDLARE
-231 GQLPAEEILSLLEQ
+231 GRLPSDEILPLLEQ
-245 LLAQDEQAAVVL
+245 LLARDEQEAVML
-257 AESLNQ
+257 EENLHR
-263 TEQQLDAVGQKLL
+263 TEQQLDVLGQKLR

-312 RVLLPQAEEAK
+312 QALLPQAEEAK
-323 RQRVILEQQLPR
+323 RQKVILEQQLPR
-335 YAELEQK
+335 YEELEQK
-342 QADLRKASRTIQSCE
+342 QADLRQTNQAIQRRE
-357 KDLSEKK
+357 KELSDTKN
-364 ERLAVLTE
+364 RLSTLAEELT
-372 EVTDLQE
+372 VMQT
-379 EAAGL
+379 EAGSL
-384 SDVSVDLAEAKHRE
+384 GDVSVALAEARHRE
-398 EQQEQKKTALQNLQR
+398 EQLHLQKTTIQNLQR
-413 QLEDYGKLLDRLTRA
+413 QLTDYGKLLDRLARA
-428 QESYVA
+428 QEAYVA

-463 NLTEGQP
+463 DLTEGQP

-536 QFAKAGEEELQT
+536 QFVKAGEEELQT

-555 RSNVCGDQNTEEF
+555 RSNVLIVLALGVPTDVLQQQKHLTYLIRTADDQ
-568 VFGLS
+568 
-573 TSQDVFQQRERVAN
+573 
-587 LLKNVDEHLRILSDQ
+587 LRTLSDQ
-602 LKTLETKQQRR
+602 LKTLEKKQQRR

-750 YQNNHRSVRDN
+750 YQNDHRSVRDN

-946 RTGGSRAEIIK
+946 RTGGSRAEIRY

>member
-22 LEQLGSRGL
+22 LEQLGTRGL
-31 YLITGDTGAGKT
+31 YLVTGDTGAGKT
-43 TIFDAIS
+43 TIFDAIT
-50 FALFGEASGDSRA
+50 FALFGEASGDSRT

-80 ELVFAYAGKTYT
+80 ELVFAYAGKTYK

-124 VITRLK
+124 VMTGLK
-130 DVDARVQAILGV
+130 DVDARVQDILGV

-173 RSIFKT
+173 RGIFKT
-179 EVYAALQQRLKTEAS
+179 EGYATLQQQLKNEASRSREHCAALQ
-194 QARDDCAALRQSV
+194 QSV
-207 QQYVSGIQCEAE
+207 QQYVSGLRCEAE
-219 HPLASRVAQARE
+219 DPLASRVELARE
-231 GQLPAEEILSLLEQ
+231 GRLPSDEILPLLEQ
-245 LLAQDEQAAVVL
+245 LLARDKQEAVML
-257 AESLNQ
+257 EENLHR
-263 TEQQLDAVGQKLL
+263 TEQQLDVLGQKLR

-312 RVLLPQAEEAK
+312 QALLPQAEEAK
-323 RQRVILEQQLPR
+323 RQKVILEQQLPR
-335 YAELEQK
+335 YEELEQK
-342 QADLRKASRTIQSCE
+342 QADLRQTNQAIQRRE
-357 KDLSEKK
+357 KELSDTKN
-364 ERLAVLTE
+364 RLSTLAEELT
-372 EVTDLQE
+372 VMQT
-379 EAAGL
+379 EAGSL
-384 SDVSVDLAEAKHRE
+384 GDVSVALAEARHRE
-398 EQQEQKKTALQNLQR
+398 EQLHLQKTTIQNLQR
-413 QLEDYGKLLDRLTRA
+413 QLTDYGKLLDRLARA
-428 QESYVA
+428 QEAYVA

-463 NLTEGQP
+463 DLTEGQP

-536 QFAKAGEEELQT
+536 QFAKAGEEESQT

-555 RSNVCGDQNTEEF
+555 RSNVLIVLALGVPMDVLQQQKHLTYLIRTADDQ
-568 VFGLS
+568 
-573 TSQDVFQQRERVAN
+573 
-587 LLKNVDEHLRILSDQ
+587 LRTLSDQ
-602 LKTLETKQQRR
+602 LKTLEKKQQRR

-946 RTGGSRAEIIK
+946 RTGGSRAEIRY

>member
-22 LEQLGSRGL
+22 LEQLGTRGL
-31 YLITGDTGAGKT
+31 YLVTGDTGAGKT
-43 TIFDAIS
+43 TIFDAIT
-50 FALFGEASGDSRA
+50 FALFGEASGDSRT

-69 KYADAGTPTQV
+69 KYADAGTPTLV
-80 ELVFAYAGKTYT
+80 ELVFVYAGKTYK

-124 VITRLK
+124 VMTGLK
-130 DVDARVQAILGV
+130 DVDARVQDILGV
-142 TRKQFSQIA
+142 TRKQFSRIA

-173 RSIFKT
+173 RGIFKT
-179 EVYAALQQRLKTEAS
+179 EGYATLQQQLKNEASRSREHCAALQ
-194 QARDDCAALRQSV
+194 QSV
-207 QQYVSGIQCEAE
+207 QQYVSGLRCEAE
-219 HPLASRVAQARE
+219 DPLASRVELARE
-231 GQLPAEEILSLLEQ
+231 GRLPSDEILPLLEQ
-245 LLAQDEQAAVVL
+245 LLARDEQEAVML
-257 AESLNQ
+257 EENLHR
-263 TEQQLDAVGQKLL
+263 TEQQLDVLGQKLR

-312 RVLLPQAEEAK
+312 QALLPQAEEAK
-323 RQRVILEQQLPR
+323 RQKVILEQQLPR
-335 YAELEQK
+335 YEELEQK
-342 QADLRKASRTIQSCE
+342 QADLRQTNQAIQRRE
-357 KDLSEKK
+357 KELSDTKN
-364 ERLAVLTE
+364 RLSTLAEELT
-372 EVTDLQE
+372 VMQT
-379 EAAGL
+379 EAGSL
-384 SDVSVDLAEAKHRE
+384 GDVSVALAEARHRE
-398 EQQEQKKTALQNLQR
+398 EQLHLQKTTIQNLQR
-413 QLEDYGKLLDRLTRA
+413 QLTDYGKLLDRLARA
-428 QESYVA
+428 QEAYVA

-463 NLTEGQP
+463 DLTEGQP

-555 RSNVCGDQNTEEF
+555 RSNVLIVLALGVPMDVLQQQKHLTYLIRTADDQ
-568 VFGLS
+568 
-573 TSQDVFQQRERVAN
+573 
-587 LLKNVDEHLRILSDQ
+587 LRTLSDQ
-602 LKTLETKQQRR
+602 LKTLEKKQQRR

-946 RTGGSRAEIIK
+946 RTGGSRAEIRY

>member
-31 YLITGDTGAGKT
+31 YLVTGDTGAGKT
-43 TIFDAIS
+43 TIFDAIT
-50 FALFGEASGDSRA
+50 FALFGEASGDSRT

-80 ELVFAYAGKTYT
+80 ELVFVYAGKTYK

-124 VITRLK
+124 VMTGLK
-130 DVDARVQAILGV
+130 DVDARVQDILGV

-173 RSIFKT
+173 RGIFKT
-179 EVYAALQQRLKTEAS
+179 EGYATLQQQLKNEASRSREHCAALQ
-194 QARDDCAALRQSV
+194 QSV
-207 QQYVSGIQCEAE
+207 QQYVSGLRCEAE
-219 HPLASRVAQARE
+219 DPLASRVELARE
-231 GQLPAEEILSLLEQ
+231 GRLPSDEILPLLEQ
-245 LLAQDEQAAVVL
+245 LLARDKQEAVML
-257 AESLNQ
+257 EENLHR
-263 TEQQLDAVGQKLL
+263 TEQQLDVRGQKLR

-312 RVLLPQAEEAK
+312 QALLPQAEEAK
-323 RQRVILEQQLPR
+323 RQKVILEQQLPR
-335 YAELEQK
+335 YEELEQK
-342 QADLRKASRTIQSCE
+342 QADLRQTNQAIQRRE
-357 KDLSEKK
+357 KELSDTKN
-364 ERLAVLTE
+364 RLSTLAEELT
-372 EVTDLQE
+372 VMQT
-379 EAAGL
+379 EAGSL
-384 SDVSVDLAEAKHRE
+384 GDVSVALAEARHRE
-398 EQQEQKKTALQNLQR
+398 EQLHLQKTTIQNLQR
-413 QLEDYGKLLDRLTRA
+413 QLTDYGKLLDRLARA
-428 QESYVA
+428 QEAYVA

-463 NLTEGQP
+463 DLTEGQP

-536 QFAKAGEEELQT
+536 QFVKAGEEELQT

-555 RSNVCGDQNTEEF
+555 RSNVLIVLALGVPMDVLQQQKHLTYLIRTADDQ
-568 VFGLS
+568 
-573 TSQDVFQQRERVAN
+573 
-587 LLKNVDEHLRILSDQ
+587 LRTLSDQ
-602 LKTLETKQQRR
+602 LKTLEKKQQRR

-946 RTGGSRAEIIK
+946 RTGGSRAEIRY

>member
-22 LEQLGSRGL
+22 LEQLGTRGL
-31 YLITGDTGAGKT
+31 YSVTGDTGAGKT
-43 TIFDAIS
+43 TIFDAIT
-50 FALFGEASGDSRA
+50 FALFGEASGDSRT

-80 ELVFAYAGKTYT
+80 ELVFAYAGKTYK

-124 VITRLK
+124 VMTGLK
-130 DVDARVQAILGV
+130 DVDARVQDILGV

-173 RSIFKT
+173 RGIFKT
-179 EVYAALQQRLKTEAS
+179 EGYATLQQQLKNEASRSREHCAALQ
-194 QARDDCAALRQSV
+194 QSV
-207 QQYVSGIQCEAE
+207 QQYVSGLRCEAE
-219 HPLASRVAQARE
+219 DPLASRVELARE
-231 GQLPAEEILSLLEQ
+231 GRLPSDEDFTVAGAAAGPGQTGSRDVGRKP
-245 LLAQDEQAAVVL
+245 AQDRAATGC
-257 AESLNQ
+257 AG
-263 TEQQLDAVGQKLL
+263 TEAAGCGCSGRAGKPEKGRAGEPGTGRTTAAGRAVHCAGG
-276 DAAAR
+276 AGA
-281 AERESQKKAVQENLE
+281 S
-296 QAEQRQQAVQ
+296 
-306 STAQEA
+306 S
-312 RVLLPQAEEAK
+312 QAEEAK
-323 RQRVILEQQLPR
+323 RQKVILEQQLPR
-335 YAELEQK
+335 YEELEQK
-342 QADLRKASRTIQSCE
+342 QADLRQTNQAIQRRE
-357 KDLSEKK
+357 KELSDTKN
-364 ERLAVLTE
+364 RLSTLAEELT
-372 EVTDLQE
+372 VMQT
-379 EAAGL
+379 EAGSL
-384 SDVSVDLAEAKHRE
+384 GDVSVALAEARHRE
-398 EQQEQKKTALQNLQR
+398 EQLHLQKTTIQNLQR
-413 QLEDYGKLLDRLTRA
+413 QLTDYGKLLDRLARA
-428 QESYVA
+428 QEAYVA

-463 NLTEGQP
+463 DLTEGQP

-555 RSNVCGDQNTEEF
+555 RSNVLIVLALGVPMDVLQQQKHLTYLIRTADDQ
-568 VFGLS
+568 
-573 TSQDVFQQRERVAN
+573 
-587 LLKNVDEHLRILSDQ
+587 LRTLSDQ
-602 LKTLETKQQRR
+602 LKTLEKKQQRR

-750 YQNNHRSVRDN
+750 YQNNHQFRAGQFFQAVPGADGGGAPLSV
-761 FSKQSQALTA
+761 
-771 AEHRYQWVKALYET
+771 
-785 ASGTISGKEKI
+785 
-796 TLETYIQTTYFDRI
+796 
-810 LNRANVRLMV
+810 
-820 MSDGQYE
+820 
-827 LKRRELPGNRKSQ
+827 
-840 SGLDLD
+840 
-846 VIDHYNGSE
+846 
-855 RSADTLS
+855 
-862 GGEAFLASLALALG
+862 GEST
-876 LSDEVQASAGGIRM
+876 V
-890 DTLFVDEGFGSL
+890 
-902 SENALELAMKALTG
+902 
-916 LSEGNRL
+916 
-923 VGIISHVSELKE
+923 
-935 RIDRQIVVTKD
+935 
-946 RTGGSRAEIIK
+946 

>member
-22 LEQLGSRGL
+22 LEQLGTRGL
-31 YLITGDTGAGKT
+31 YLVTGDTGAGKT
-43 TIFDAIS
+43 TIFDAIT
-50 FALFGEASGDSRA
+50 FALFGEASGDSRT

-80 ELVFAYAGKTYT
+80 ELVFAYAGKTYK

-124 VITRLK
+124 VRTGLK
-130 DVDARVQAILGV
+130 DVDARVQDILGV
-142 TRKQFSQIA
+142 TRKQFSRIA

-173 RSIFKT
+173 RGIFKT
-179 EVYAALQQRLKTEAS
+179 EGYATLQQQLKNEASRSREHCAALQ
-194 QARDDCAALRQSV
+194 QSV
-207 QQYVSGIQCEAE
+207 QQYVSGLRCEAE
-219 HPLASRVAQARE
+219 DPLASRVELARE
-231 GQLPAEEILSLLEQ
+231 GRLPSDEILPLLEQ
-245 LLAQDEQAAVVL
+245 LLARDEQEAVML
-257 AESLNQ
+257 EENLHR
-263 TEQQLDAVGQKLL
+263 TEQQLDVLGQKLR

-312 RVLLPQAEEAK
+312 QALLPQAEEAK
-323 RQRVILEQQLPR
+323 RQKVILEQQLPR
-335 YAELEQK
+335 YEELEQK
-342 QADLRKASRTIQSCE
+342 QADLRQTNQAIQRRE
-357 KDLSEKK
+357 KELSDTKN
-364 ERLAVLTE
+364 RLSTLAEELT
-372 EVTDLQE
+372 VMQT
-379 EAAGL
+379 EAGSL
-384 SDVSVDLAEAKHRE
+384 GDVSVALAEARHRE
-398 EQQEQKKTALQNLQR
+398 EQLHLQKTTIQNLQR
-413 QLEDYGKLLDRLTRA
+413 QLTDYGKLLDRLARA
-428 QESYVA
+428 QEAYVA

-463 NLTEGQP
+463 DLTEGQP

-555 RSNVCGDQNTEEF
+555 RSNVLIVLALGVPMDVLQQQKHLTYLIRTADDQ
-568 VFGLS
+568 
-573 TSQDVFQQRERVAN
+573 
-587 LLKNVDEHLRILSDQ
+587 LRTLSDQ
-602 LKTLETKQQRR
+602 LKTLEKKQQRR

-946 RTGGSRAEIIK
+946 RTGGSRAEIRY